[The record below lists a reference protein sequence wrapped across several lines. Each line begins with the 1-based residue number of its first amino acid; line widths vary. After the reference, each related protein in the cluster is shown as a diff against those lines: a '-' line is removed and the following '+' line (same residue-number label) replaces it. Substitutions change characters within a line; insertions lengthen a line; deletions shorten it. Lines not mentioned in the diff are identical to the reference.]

1 MLRRLE
7 GVAELGGR
15 KQAGQEAGWAGW
27 SARRAFSDLFALE
40 LLTSTRSPAQSL
52 EGFFM
57 ASFISYTFPSK
68 CSPSAVCSSEFSLV
82 YTDF

>member
-15 KQAGQEAGWAGW
+15 KQAGQDGAPAAP
-27 SARRAFSDLFALE
+27 S
-40 LLTSTRSPAQSL
+40 LTSLLSSCSHLRGPPAQSL